1 MEGAAGD
8 AGGRRAARDAPSHGR
23 ITPAEPGSAEPAAGR
38 AEVRA
43 IAHSGTPAEVQRMVN
58 AFLAALR
65 AQPVVAD
72 AEYRVLEL
80 RPAGKESTGG
90 YDQEF
95 LVHFTMRER

>member
-1 MEGAAGD
+1 
-8 AGGRRAARDAPSHGR
+8 
-23 ITPAEPGSAEPAAGR
+23 
-38 AEVRA
+38 
-43 IAHSGTPAEVQRMVN
+43 MVN